1 MELLLRVP
9 RYPAQTLGERIRRF
23 RLEQGLYQAQ
33 LAAIAGVDEMTI
45 VNWEKDRTIPRG
57 DRISRL
63 AQALGVNPEEIG

>member
-1 MELLLRVP
+1 VP